1 MKFKILT
8 LITAAASLF
17 LASCSEYDNFDA
29 PEVTLTG
36 KVVYQGKAISVR
48 NNGPQLELWQDGYP
62 LRSAITVYMNQDGS
76 FSAKL
81 FAGQYKL
88 VRRADAPWLQQATD
102 TIRVNLTGNTN
113 IDVPVTPYFTITN
126 ETFQKSGNTINASF
140 VVNKVVQTAN
150 VELVRLYLGKS
161 VLTDQVQREVRVDG
175 SVPSLVFGAQTSL
188 SADIPDNLKSLDF
201 IYARVGVKTTTAG
214 EYVYS
219 PVQKIALK

>member
-1 MKFKILT
+1 MMKFRFLT
-8 LITAAASLF
+8 IITAASIF
-17 LASCSEYDNFDA
+17 LAGCSEYDNFDA
-29 PEVTLTG
+29 PELTLSG
-36 KVVYQGKAISVR
+36 KVVYQGKAVSVR

-62 LRSAITVYMNQDGS
+62 LKSPIYVYMNQDGS
-76 FSAKL
+76 FSSKL

-102 TIRVNLTGNTN
+102 TIRVNLTENTN

-126 ETFQKSGNTINASF
+126 ETFQKSGNTINANF
-140 VVNKVVQTAN
+140 VVNKVVATAN

-161 VLTDQVQREVRVDG
+161 VLTDQVQREVRVDA
-175 SVPSLVFGAQTSL
+175 SVPSLVFGAQTTL

-201 IYARVGVKTTTAG
+201 IYARIGVKTTISG

>member
-1 MKFKILT
+1 MKFRFLT
-8 LITAAASLF
+8 IITAASIF
-17 LASCSEYDNFDA
+17 LAGCSEYDNFDA
-29 PEVTLTG
+29 PELTLSG
-36 KVVYQGKAISVR
+36 KVVYQGKAVSVR

-62 LRSAITVYMNQDGS
+62 LKSPIYVYMNQDGS
-76 FSAKL
+76 FSSKL

-102 TIRVNLTGNTN
+102 TIRVNLTENTN

-126 ETFQKSGNTINASF
+126 ETFQKSGNTINANF
-140 VVNKVVQTAN
+140 VVNKVVATAN

-175 SVPSLVFGAQTSL
+175 SVPSLVFGAQTTL

-201 IYARVGVKTTTAG
+201 IYARIGVKTTISG

>member
-1 MKFKILT
+1 MKFRFLT
-8 LITAAASLF
+8 IITAASIF
-17 LASCSEYDNFDA
+17 LAGCSEYDNFDA
-29 PEVTLTG
+29 PELTLSG
-36 KVVYQGKAISVR
+36 KVVYQGKAVSVR

-62 LRSAITVYMNQDGS
+62 LKSPIYVYMNQDGS
-76 FSAKL
+76 FSSKL

-102 TIRVNLTGNTN
+102 TIRVNLTENTN

-126 ETFQKSGNTINASF
+126 ETFQKSGNTINANF
-140 VVNKVVQTAN
+140 VVNKVVATAN

-161 VLTDQVQREVRVDG
+161 VLTDQVQREVRVDA
-175 SVPSLVFGAQTSL
+175 SVPSLVFGAQTTL

-201 IYARVGVKTTTAG
+201 IYARIGVKTTISG

>member
-8 LITAAASLF
+8 LITAAASIF
-17 LASCSEYDNFDA
+17 LTSCSEYDNFDA
-29 PEVTLTG
+29 PELTLSG
-36 KVVYQGKAISVR
+36 KVVYQGKAVSVR

-62 LRSAITVYMNQDGS
+62 LKSPIYVYMNQDGS
-76 FSAKL
+76 FSSKL

-102 TIRVNLTGNTN
+102 TIRVNLSENTN

-140 VVNKVVQTAN
+140 IVNKVVTTAN

-175 SVPSLVFGAQTSL
+175 SVPSLVFGAQTTL

-201 IYARVGVKTTTAG
+201 IYARLGVKTTIAG